1 MVLYG
6 NNFLFGFYFS
16 NLSNFLLQPSMKN
29 KIIFC
34 FLVFLFHSVHA
45 EDKSVRAVKF
55 QCDLIEKNLDTID
68 GKVLKVW
75 FDKSKNYWMLMS
87 DLNNRL
93 VLLVYPEDSKKQ
105 SCIVN
110 FGIELQPSD
119 WATLGKE

>member
-1 MVLYG
+1 
-6 NNFLFGFYFS
+6 
-16 NLSNFLLQPSMKN
+16 MKN
-29 KIIFC
+29 KIVFC
-34 FLVFLFHSVHA
+34 FLVFLFYSVHA
-45 EDKSVRAVKF
+45 EDKTARAIKF
-55 QCDLIEKNLDTID
+55 QCDLIEKNLDIIE

-87 DLNNRL
+87 DSNNRL
-93 VLLVYPEDSKKQ
+93 VLLVYPEDSKKH